1 MTFTFDVP
9 CEDDKVFTPVQD
21 NETIEPDHVYL
32 IKKRSCPVPPKS
44 PNDSQDYIVRY
55 TSKNNRN
62 FLFTKLYE
70 RKGAC
75 KPELTRPE
83 LVWKK
88 NEKISPQPPPVR
100 VVSTFSEKIRKPQN
114 FTVPA
119 DLSISSFGAF
129 YKNNSDI
136 LYTIEDSHGSTY
148 WLYDIPLGQQI
159 SETSSP
165 SDEASK
171 VAQDGGSLRLIKKQ
185 KYTSRNKLTRRRTRN
200 HKIDRRRRCVLDTY
214 GLSLSRQAVENVLV
228 GIPRRRRGVK

>member
-9 CEDDKVFTPVQD
+9 CEDVNVFTPVQD
-21 NETIEPDHVYL
+21 NETIKPGHVYL
-32 IKKRSCPVPPKS
+32 IKKRSCPVPPQS
-44 PNDSQDYIVRY
+44 PKDSYDYIVRNERNE
-55 TSKNNRN
+55 SKRN

-70 RKGAC
+70 RKGSC
-75 KPELTRPE
+75 EKEPSQDLDWTKIEKTIKPPFRA
-83 LVWKK
+83 
-88 NEKISPQPPPVR
+88 
-100 VVSTFSEKIRKPQN
+100 VSSFSEKFNRTRTRR
-114 FTVPA
+114 TVPA
-119 DLSISSFGAF
+119 DLSISSFGA
-129 YKNNSDI
+129 
-136 LYTIEDSHGSTY
+136 LYTREDSYGGSTY

-165 SDEASK
+165 SDEAAK